1 MRILLVEDDPLI
13 GNGLRIGLRREGFAV
28 DWVQDGD
35 AGALALRTTVYGL
48 VLLDLGLPNQDGMT
62 LLTALRK
69 RDDSTP
75 VIVITARDSVPDRV
89 AGLDGGADDYLVKP
103 FALEEL
109 LARIRVANR
118 RQAGRAQAMLVA
130 GALRLDP
137 ARHRCWLHDQEI
149 SITAREFAL
158 LEELMRDPGAIVTR
172 EQLEERLYGW
182 NEEIESNAI
191 QVHVYNL
198 RRKLGS
204 DAIRNVRGVGYGI
217 GKIE

>member
-137 ARHRCWLHDQEI
+137 AQHRCWLHNQEV